1 LEVTREV
8 ALLASKAAAERQA
21 ENVALLELKGLTV
34 VADYFLVASGQTGR
48 QVKAIAEHIEET
60 LEKSGIRLLHR
71 EGLTGAR
78 WALLDYGGLVCHIF
92 SRMDRDF
99 YGLDRFWGDAPRV
112 PILTVGPGGEQA
124 ASALDTVR
132 PESLS
137 PKAKRGTSGRPPR
150 RPSSA

>member
-1 LEVTREV
+1 MEVTREV
-8 ALLASKAAAERQA
+8 ALLASRAAEERQA

-60 LEKSGIRLLHR
+60 LEKSGIRVLHR
-71 EGLTGAR
+71 EGLANAR

-112 PILTVGPGGEQA
+112 PTLTGGPGAEQA
-124 ASALDTVR
+124 ASALDSSR
-132 PESLS
+132 PESPS
-137 PKAKRGTSGRPPR
+137 PKAKRRPPR
-150 RPSSA
+150 RPR

>member
-1 LEVTREV
+1 MEVTREV
-8 ALLASKAAAERQA
+8 ALLASRAAEERQA

-60 LEKSGIRLLHR
+60 LEKSGIRVLHR
-71 EGLTGAR
+71 EGLANAR

-112 PILTVGPGGEQA
+112 PTLTTGGPGAEQA
-124 ASALDTVR
+124 ASALDSGR
-132 PESLS
+132 PESPG
-137 PKAKRGTSGRPPR
+137 PKAKR